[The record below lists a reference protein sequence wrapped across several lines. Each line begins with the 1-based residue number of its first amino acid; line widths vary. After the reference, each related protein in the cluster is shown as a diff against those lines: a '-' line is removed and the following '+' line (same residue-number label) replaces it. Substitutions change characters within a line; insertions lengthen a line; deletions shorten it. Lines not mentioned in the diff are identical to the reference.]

1 MSHFLPIMS
10 LPVVLQSYSLFQ
22 AYHNSS
28 ENVVASFSRNSS
40 RFLETFL
47 FLFLF
52 SKGISFVKYSL
63 FTLLKSHC
71 LNGYVSFFL
80 KKIFHIFHKMFTGME
95 KIFTFFSFNHETS
108 KSFSNEEGP
117 SLFLSPTLR
126 IPRRSP
132 SNFSPLFISSLCG
145 NEEQFRGNGSASRE
159 HRARWRVSL
168 GD

>member
-1 MSHFLPIMS
+1 ML
-10 LPVVLQSYSLFQ
+10 L
-22 AYHNSS
+22 
-28 ENVVASFSRNSS
+28 RNSS

-52 SKGISFVKYSL
+52 SKGISFVKCSL

-108 KSFSNEEGP
+108 KSFENDFFFFHVSRTKKD
-117 SLFLSPTLR
+117 LLYLSSTLR

>member
-1 MSHFLPIMS
+1 ML
-10 LPVVLQSYSLFQ
+10 L
-22 AYHNSS
+22 
-28 ENVVASFSRNSS
+28 RNSS

-63 FTLLKSHC
+63 FILLKSHC

-80 KKIFHIFHKMFTGME
+80 KKIFHIFHKMFHKTGME

-108 KSFSNEEGP
+108 KSFENDFFTYLERRRTFS
-117 SLFLSPTLR
+117 FLSSTLR

>member
-1 MSHFLPIMS
+1 ML
-10 LPVVLQSYSLFQ
+10 L
-22 AYHNSS
+22 
-28 ENVVASFSRNSS
+28 RNSS

-52 SKGISFVKYSL
+52 SKGISFVKCSL
-63 FTLLKSHC
+63 FILLKSHC

-108 KSFSNEEGP
+108 KSFENDFFTYLERRRTFS
-117 SLFLSPTLR
+117 FLSSTLR